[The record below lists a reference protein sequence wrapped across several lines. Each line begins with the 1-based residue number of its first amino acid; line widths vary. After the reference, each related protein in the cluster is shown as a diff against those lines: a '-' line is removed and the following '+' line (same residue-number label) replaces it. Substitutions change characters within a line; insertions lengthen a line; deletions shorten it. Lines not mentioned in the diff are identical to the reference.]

1 MNANEIVAKIH
12 KISGEHDGIYYNF
25 QSGKDAEKI
34 QKARASFSGIPASE
48 PILFMYDDTLFGA
61 ADNGFVAT
69 TKKLYIQNYC
79 EDKASVALDDCI
91 DFEDFEAYSVMV
103 HTPYGGEKINV
114 SPSSQKKG
122 VIRVLKGWLHIM
134 QQIKHSM
141 QGMEAPEQTPPHSMG
156 FMQQCPHC
164 GSQLPS
170 TAKFCMFCGSPIT
183 NMRPTFCPNCG
194 TKVEDGALFCSA
206 CGTKLNG

>member
-122 VIRVLKGWLHIM
+122 VIRDLKGWLYI
-134 QQIKHSM
+134 
-141 QGMEAPEQTPPHSMG
+141 
-156 FMQQCPHC
+156 MQQCPHC